1 MIFYFSEND
10 VDFDDNSGMYEWL
23 FICPKCSEGVKVSRQ
38 NYCGKCQNSDC
49 GEVGDFT
56 RDVREIEK
64 ARSLFDLSMA
74 CLERGQIKKSLKM
87 LKDCLAKRQSFL
99 QKFDRDLAE
108 THDAMAR

>member
-1 MIFYFSEND
+1 
-10 VDFDDNSGMYEWL
+10 MYEWL